1 MSSHED
7 RVVIV
12 TGAGGGLGRSHAL
25 LHAERG
31 AKVVVND
38 LGGDPAGR
46 EEGSSMMADKVVAE
60 IEEKGGTAVA
70 NHDGVDS
77 TEGAENL
84 VKTAIDAFGRIDVL
98 INNAGI
104 LRDISLK
111 KMTRDEWDAVIA
123 VHLTGTYNCTKAAWQ
138 HLLDSGSGRVVNT
151 TSAAGLY
158 GNFGQAN
165 YSAAKMGIVGFTRT
179 TALEGAKYG
188 LCANVIAPIAKS
200 RMTED
205 IMPPELLE
213 KLEPEWVSPLVGHL
227 TSPQCTDTGQI
238 FALGG
243 GYYCKVA
250 TVETA
255 GKTFGE
261 VPSVEDIAGSWA
273 QISDMTDAAPISNA
287 AEAAAK
293 VVGAVMNT

>member
-1 MSSHED
+1 
-7 RVVIV
+7 
-12 TGAGGGLGRSHAL
+12 
-25 LHAERG
+25 
-31 AKVVVND
+31 
-38 LGGDPAGR
+38 
-46 EEGSSMMADKVVAE
+46 
-60 IEEKGGTAVA
+60 
-70 NHDGVDS
+70 
-77 TEGAENL
+77 
-84 VKTAIDAFGRIDVL
+84 
-98 INNAGI
+98 
-104 LRDISLK
+104 
-111 KMTRDEWDAVIA
+111 VIA

-273 QISDMTDAAPISNA
+273 QITDMTDAAPISNA

>member
-12 TGAGGGLGRSHAL
+12 TGAGGGLGRAHAL

-31 AKVVVND
+31 AKFVVND
-38 LGGDPAGR
+38 LGGAADGTGAGQA
-46 EEGSSMMADKVVAE
+46 MADKVVAE
-60 IEEKGGTAVA
+60 IEEAGGTAVA
-70 NHDGVDS
+70 NYDGVNT

-111 KMTRDEWDAVIA
+111 KMTRAEWDAVID

-179 TALEGAKYG
+179 TAIEGAKYG

-213 KLEPEWVSPLVGHL
+213 KLEPEWVSPLVAHL
-227 TSPQCTDTGQI
+227 TSTECSDSGQI

-255 GKTFGE
+255 GKMFKE
-261 VPSVEDIAGSWA
+261 IPSVEDIAAGWDE
-273 QISDMTDAAPISNA
+273 ITDLSDQQVINNA

-293 VVGAVMNT
+293 VVGAVMNA